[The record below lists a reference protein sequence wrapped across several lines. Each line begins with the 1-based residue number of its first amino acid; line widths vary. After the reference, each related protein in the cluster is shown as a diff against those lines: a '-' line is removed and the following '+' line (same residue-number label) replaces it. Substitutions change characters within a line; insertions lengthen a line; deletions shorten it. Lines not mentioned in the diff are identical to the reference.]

1 MSAFGG
7 KADMEI
13 GRVTPQTNKA
23 ADRAA
28 LSLNVLAPVT
38 RDDAAV
44 LTIGRDPC
52 PALANRL
59 LPGKSSVGC
68 GQSRKGGAEDDC
80 RGKCDLF
87 RIGHCPISFV
97 LLRLCTHPLRPWR
110 SDESSRYANNFHVTE
125 FKFEFNLENPNKSI

>member
-1 MSAFGG
+1 MSAIGKKLTSELTSSMSAFGG
-7 KADMEI
+7 KADMEM

-28 LSLNVLAPVT
+28 LSLYVLAPLT

-44 LTIGRDPC
+44 PTIGGDPC

-59 LPGKSSVGC
+59 LPGKSSIGC
-68 GQSRKGGAEDDC
+68 GQRRKAGAENDC
-80 RGKCDLF
+80 RGKYDLF

-97 LLRLCTHPLRPWR
+97 LLRLCVRIFCALEIGRVTSLRQ
-110 SDESSRYANNFHVTE
+110 
-125 FKFEFNLENPNKSI
+125 

>member
-13 GRVTPQTNKA
+13 VRVTPQTNKA
-23 ADRAA
+23 ARGRPY
-28 LSLNVLAPVT
+28 SLYVLAPVT

-44 LTIGRDPC
+44 VIIGGDPC

-59 LPGKSSVGC
+59 LPGKSGIGC
-68 GQSRKGGAEDDC
+68 GQRRKGGAEDDC
-80 RGKCDLF
+80 RGKYDLF

-97 LLRLCTHPLRPWR
+97 LLRLCVRIFCALEIGRVTSLRQ
-110 SDESSRYANNFHVTE
+110 
-125 FKFEFNLENPNKSI
+125 